1 MKINLY
7 NRTIIFS
14 SFLTSLQF
22 ETNSWWWSYGGNMK
36 LDRWWRSYWET

>member
-14 SFLTSLQF
+14 SFLTSF
-22 ETNSWWWSYGGNMK
+22 TETNIVGGGATGGNMK
-36 LDRWWRSYWET
+36 LDIVVVAEPVT